1 MRVVRNT
8 GYLKGRRRAAKL
20 MVGIGLVL
28 LLSSWGVYLLTPNIF
43 LFAMIGLVFGF
54 IFFNGGMQQVSR
66 WLRRP
71 TADIVLD
78 SELKGLND
86 RHTLVHFPD
95 VPGRR
100 PDHLV
105 ISPNGVA
112 VLTSREIFGRLS
124 VKGKRWR
131 VHRGLF
137 GTFFSFGGP
146 QLGNPTAENE
156 EQVKSV
162 TALLQREN
170 ITLPVVGAIVFVND
184 NVEIDVEDSVATV
197 LHVSEVETWMREQTQ
212 HPAMQNAEREK
223 VVELLSKGQEVT
235 TTGGQP
241 VRPPKKVRAA

>member
-20 MVGIGLVL
+20 MVGIGLIL
-28 LLSSWGVYLLTPNIF
+28 LLSSWGVYLLAPNVF

-105 ISPNGVA
+105 ISPHGVA

-124 VKGKRWR
+124 VRGKRWR

-146 QLGNPTAENE
+146 QLGNPTVENE
-156 EQVKSV
+156 EQVKAV

-170 ITLPVVGAIVFVND
+170 ITLPVQGAVVFVND
-184 NVEIDVEDSVATV
+184 NVEIDVQDSDATV

-212 HPAMQNAEREK
+212 NPAMQNAEREK
-223 VVELLSKGQEVT
+223 VVELLSKGQQVT